1 MTELLEAGTEATVC
15 QMPSGSQMNGT
26 RGVIVCYNPSNERYT
41 FELADGQMMSLRA
54 KNLKS
59 FQQGGK
65 DEVKVE
71 SVDEFSMSF
80 DGSVISS
87 ANQAKDV
94 VADNESINSAVTSAL
109 PKVKSTT
116 EAKDVVIDNES
127 ISDLLEV
134 KPKQTPSIPLRL
146 DDLVIHTDRT
156 GKDHT
161 AVVLEISMVG
171 GVAKY
176 LIRLRNGVELL
187 ASKESLRHFK
197 NPNNQTTYHT
207 EEERS
212 EDYRPVQKSNPLDNF
227 LFQVY
232 KATTGF
238 LGSLSPS
245 TIFVALFA
253 IYVFVNWS
261 NPVSN
266 NTNNNGSFDYPS
278 PPPRYWGWWHYG
290 WYGYGW
296 YGIGGLG
303 SFLLAGFLLRKIGTN
318 NGRRV
323 FRWDRVWDGL
333 MKMDIWELI
342 RLAAIFEIAL
352 HFLGAVNAGGRRRY

>member
-1 MTELLEAGTEATVC
+1 MMMTELLEAGTEATVC

-41 FELADGQMMSLRA
+41 LELADGQMMSLRA
-54 KNLKS
+54 KNLKP
-59 FQQGGK
+59 FQQGEEN
-65 DEVKVE
+65 EVKVE
-71 SVDEFSMSF
+71 TVDEFSMSF

-87 ANQAKDV
+87 ANQEKDV
-94 VADNESINSAVTSAL
+94 LPDNESITSVATGAL
-109 PKVKSTT
+109 PKVKLNT
-116 EAKDVVIDNES
+116 EAKDAV
-127 ISDLLEV
+127 LEE
-134 KPKQTPSIPLRL
+134 KPKQTPSSPLRL
-146 DDLVIHTDRT
+146 DDLVIHTDRK

-161 AVVLEISMVG
+161 AVVLEITRIG
-171 GVAKY
+171 GVTKY
-176 LIRLRNGVELL
+176 LIRLRNGVELQT
-187 ASKESLRHFK
+187 SKESLRHFR
-197 NPNNQTTYHT
+197 NPHT
-207 EEERS
+207 QATHHNEEES
-212 EDYRPVQKSNPLDNF
+212 SGDYLPVQKLNPLDNF

-253 IYVFVNWS
+253 IYMFVNWS

-266 NTNNNGSFDYPS
+266 ATNNSDGFDYPP
-278 PPPRYWGWWHYG
+278 PPPRYWRWWHYG

-303 SFLLAGFLLRKIGTN
+303 SFLLAGFLVRKIGTN

-342 RLAAIFEIAL
+342 RLAAIFEVAL